1 MNFPPEEHL
10 LLVAIGAVAGGDPSE
25 FLRHVHR
32 HLDWDRALRLSEING
47 LAPILYEAV
56 RNHAGHAPASL
67 LPRLERA
74 YHANGFRNARLQ
86 SELACVLGALD
97 RAAIPVIL
105 LKGAAFAETLWRN
118 IALRSMADLDLL
130 VREDDLTRAQDT
142 LLVLGY
148 QPSAKHRSPAWY
160 LAHHHHLIPCV
171 HPGTGTVVELHRNIT
186 ALSTGLAPDPDLLW
200 SRSETT
206 RVADMEVR
214 VLSPN
219 DALLHICLHI
229 AGDDPFLTKA
239 RSLADLVALVQASAG
254 NFAWP
259 LLVRNA
265 PHLARFLYYPL
276 CLARQAG
283 ATAVPEDVMTELR
296 RMGRLGLAADA
307 LQRRF
312 ILLGLFRREADTSL
326 LPCWTLQQSCEALLF
341 QRSAWLQTV
350 GVLMSV
356 LGVAVPERAQPST
369 RALLAGV
376 WYAPVRLVRRVG
388 RLARSSRAGSLT
400 HG

>member
-1 MNFPPEEHL
+1 MNFPPEEQL
-10 LLVAIGAVAGGDPSE
+10 LLVAIGAVAGGDPSG

-32 HLDWDRALRLSEING
+32 RLDWDRALRLSEING

-56 RNHAGHAPASL
+56 RNHAGPAPTRY
-67 LPRLERA
+67 LPRLERT
-74 YHANGFRNARLQ
+74 YHAIGFCNARLH
-86 SELACVLGALD
+86 SELACVLGALG

-130 VREDDLTRAQDT
+130 VREEDLTRAQDT
-142 LLVLGY
+142 LLALGY
-148 QPSAKHRSPAWY
+148 QPRATHRSPAWY

-186 ALSTGLAPDPDLLW
+186 APSTGLAPDPHLLW
-200 SRSETT
+200 SRSERA

-219 DALLHICLHI
+219 DALMHICLHI
-229 AGDDPFLTKA
+229 AGDDPFLNKA
-239 RSLADLVALVQASAG
+239 RSLADLVALVQTSAG
-254 NFAWP
+254 DLVWP
-259 LLVRNA
+259 SLVHNA

-276 CLARQAG
+276 WLARQAG

-296 RMGRLGLAADA
+296 RLGRLGPVADA
-307 LQRRF
+307 LLRRF
-312 ILLGLFRREADTSL
+312 ILLGLFRREADTHL
-326 LPCWTLQQSCEALLF
+326 LPRWSLQQSCEVLLF
-341 QRSAWLQTV
+341 QQSAWPRIL
-350 GVLMSV
+350 GVLMSL
-356 LGVAVPERAQPST
+356 LGVAIPERAQPST

-376 WYAPVRLVRRVG
+376 WSAPVRLSRRLVRR
-388 RLARSSRAGSLT
+388 APPWRAGSLT
-400 HG
+400 RR